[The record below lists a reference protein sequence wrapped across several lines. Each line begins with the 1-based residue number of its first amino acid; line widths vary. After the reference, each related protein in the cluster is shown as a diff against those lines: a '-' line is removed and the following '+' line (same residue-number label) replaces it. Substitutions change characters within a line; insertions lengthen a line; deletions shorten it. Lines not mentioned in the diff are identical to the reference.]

1 MTKLVL
7 HGLYAGCTG
16 AKGIL
21 RVATAFTG
29 ELPHQLGPRC
39 LAIAGDEGS
48 MFPARIIGARASLL
62 GGSWELRQNWCAP
75 ISIQGYETRYVKEV
89 SWPKNR

>member
-1 MTKLVL
+1 
-7 HGLYAGCTG
+7 
-16 AKGIL
+16 
-21 RVATAFTG
+21 
-29 ELPHQLGPRC
+29 
-39 LAIAGDEGS
+39 